1 MSSPSTVAVR
11 SSAAEATL
19 SPPILTLDELEEC
32 LSRPTPAVLQALR
45 RVDSD
50 LVVLGAGGK
59 MGPTLARM
67 AARGFAELGLPNR
80 VYAVAR
86 FSQPALRERMESWGV
101 DTLACD
107 LLDRGALAALPDA
120 GSVIYMAGQKFGTT
134 GAPAVTWAFNTWMPG
149 LVAERYAAA
158 RMVVFST
165 GNVYPY
171 VPVVR
176 GGACEQTAVDPVG
189 EYGASC
195 VGRER
200 IFEYFS
206 ATQGLR
212 CAVVRL
218 NYAVELRYGVLVD
231 VAQKVLCA
239 QPIDLSA
246 GAFNAIWQGDANAQA
261 LALLDHCS
269 APPFVLNVT
278 GPETISLHWV
288 ASRFGDL
295 FGCKPQFVGS
305 EAPTALLANSTRA
318 QQMFGYPTV
327 SLNQMVEWIA
337 DWLLAGGSTLARPTH
352 FETRDG
358 RY

>member
-1 MSSPSTVAVR
+1 MSSPSPVAAHAR
-11 SSAAEATL
+11 AASA
-19 SPPILTLDELEEC
+19 PIRTLDELEER
-32 LSRPTPAVLQALR
+32 LSRPTPAVLDALQR
-45 RVDSD
+45 AAGD

-67 AARGFAELGLPNR
+67 AARAFAELGSSNR

-86 FSQPALRERMESWGV
+86 FSQPEVRGRLEGWGV
-101 DTLACD
+101 RTVACD
-107 LLDRGALAALPDA
+107 LLDRRALAELPDA
-120 GSVIYMAGQKFGTT
+120 PQVVYMAGQKFGTT
-134 GAPAVTWAFNTWMPG
+134 GTPAMTWAFNTWMPA

-158 RMVVFST
+158 QVVVFST

-171 VPVVR
+171 VPVAR
-176 GGACEQTAVDPVG
+176 GGACEETPVDPVG

-206 ATQGLR
+206 AQQGMR

-231 VAQKVLCA
+231 IAQKVFREE
-239 QPIDLSA
+239 PVDLTA
-246 GAFNAIWQGDANAQA
+246 GCFNAIWQGDANAQA
-261 LALLDHCS
+261 LALLAHCS

-278 GPETISLHWV
+278 GPETVSVHW
-288 ASRFGDL
+288 AATRFGEL
-295 FGCKPQFVGS
+295 FGRAPQFVGS
-305 EAPTALLANSTRA
+305 EAPTALLANSARA
-318 QQMFGYPTV
+318 QQLFGYPSV
-327 SLNQMVEWIA
+327 SIHQMVEWIA
-337 DWLLAGGSTLARPTH
+337 DWLGAGGPLLARPTH